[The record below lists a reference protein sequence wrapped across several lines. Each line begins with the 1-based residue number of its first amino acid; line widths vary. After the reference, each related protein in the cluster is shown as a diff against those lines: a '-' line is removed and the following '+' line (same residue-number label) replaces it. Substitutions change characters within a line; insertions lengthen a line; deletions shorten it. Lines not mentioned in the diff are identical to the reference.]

1 MRGIEDSWR
10 ADWEAGGLHIS
21 GMTDL
26 FPNDFST
33 ASLHREDALQY
44 PDTVTYRLVF
54 HRDKEPFC
62 DKDLVGP
69 VHYWEASLPAGV
81 HRIRIIFPDERGG
94 VEIAIPRRP
103 PAGYQPTNEL

>member
-1 MRGIEDSWR
+1 MSVEDSWR

-81 HRIRIIFPDERGG
+81 HRIRIIFPDGRGG